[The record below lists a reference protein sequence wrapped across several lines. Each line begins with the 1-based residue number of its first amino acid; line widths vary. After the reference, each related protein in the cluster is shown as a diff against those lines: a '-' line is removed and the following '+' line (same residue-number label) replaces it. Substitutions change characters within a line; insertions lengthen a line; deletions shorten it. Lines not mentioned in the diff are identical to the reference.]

1 MGACRIHPAEAA
13 CLRLVV
19 RSHSRFGVVKAV
31 VGEAVTVAEELW
43 KRVVGLDG
51 VLRKVS
57 MWYPLEE

>member
-19 RSHSRFGVVKAV
+19 RSHSRFGVVKGV
-31 VGEAVTVAEELW
+31 VGEVVTVAEELL

-51 VLRKVS
+51 VLREIS
-57 MWYPLEE
+57 ICCPLEE